1 MNKRI
6 AFSILSMVLV
16 LFAFA
21 STSNAQDRRFHA
33 SLGGG
38 ATPLFDTLGDGFST
52 GWGPSLGVSFDI
64 SDRATLQFDYD
75 YRYFSLKSDLDQA
88 AGLYDA
94 NHKVNQLTFGF
105 AANMTPSDS
114 SVRPYVIGGP
124 GFYHRKVEV
133 TEYAGT
139 GIICDPW
146 IYLCGTYP
154 IEEVVG
160 SRGGWDFGV
169 HFGAGVG
176 FKFAEEAEL
185 FFEVRYHYVWG
196 PETQPTATPVT
207 SSTGPQNVNG
217 QYLPITFGL
226 RF

>member
-6 AFSILSMVLV
+6 AFGLATLALV
-16 LFAFA
+16 LFVLPATA
-21 STSNAQDRRFHA
+21 GAQDRRFHA

-38 ATPLFDTLGDGFST
+38 ATPLFDTLGDGFGT
-52 GWGPSLGVSFDI
+52 GWGPSLGVSWDI
-64 SDRATLQFDYD
+64 SDRAALQFDYD
-75 YRYFSLKSDLDQA
+75 YRYFTLKSDLDQA

-94 NHKVNQLTFGF
+94 NHKVNQLAFGIVG
-105 AANMTPSDS
+105 NMAPSDS
-114 SVRPYVIGGP
+114 RVRPYVVGGP

-133 TEYAGT
+133 TQYAGT

-154 IEEVVG
+154 IEEVIG
-160 SRGGWDFGV
+160 SRGGWDFGFHV
-169 HFGAGVG
+169 GGGVG

-196 PETQPTATPVT
+196 PETQPTATPVST
-207 SSTGPQNVNG
+207 SGPQKVNG